1 MRVVE
6 ERLADQLL
14 KVAVLESLFERSK
27 GILIAQIVLG
37 RTAVEPRLHQANP
50 VDQPLG

>member
-14 KVAVLESLFERSK
+14 EVAVLKTLFERSK

-37 RTAVEPRLHQANP
+37 RTAVEPRLHQTDP
-50 VDQPLG
+50 IDQPLG